1 MQLLLF
7 IVFVG
12 VFAVFALLLIASGTG
27 ASQRT
32 KETLA
37 RLQSTLA
44 AGGKAHPSDEIVD
57 LRKQELFS
65 AVPWLNRWL
74 LRLEVA
80 PRLRTL
86 LYQANLKW
94 TVGVLLLM
102 VLACFLIPAYL
113 VYLRTGTIIL
123 ALLIGLILAGGPIFY
138 VLAQRRQRFARFEQG
153 LPEAIDLIVS
163 ALRAGHSLVSALGL
177 VANESPD
184 PIGPEFK
191 ICFDEQN
198 YGLDLRTALDNLL
211 ARVPLQDLRI
221 IVTAIL
227 IQRSS
232 GGNLAEVLD
241 KAAYLVRE
249 RFRLRRQVRTHTAQG
264 RLTGWILTFL
274 PIVLGI
280 ALYLVNPNTMSLLWH
295 RELGL
300 KLLYAAG
307 LMTLAGGL
315 IIRKIVNMEV

>member
-1 MQLLLF
+1 MPLLL
-7 IVFVG
+7 IVVFVG
-12 VFAVFALLLIASGTG
+12 VFAVFALLLIARGTG
-27 ASQRT
+27 ASQRM

-37 RLQSTLA
+37 RLESTLA
-44 AGGKAHPSDEIVD
+44 AGGKADSSDEMVD

-102 VLACFLIPAYL
+102 ALACFLIPAYL
-113 VYLRTGTIIL
+113 IYLRTGVVVL
-123 ALLIGLILAGGPIFY
+123 ALLIGLLLSGSPIFY
-138 VLAQRRQRFARFEQG
+138 VLAKRKQRFGRFEQG

-177 VANESPD
+177 VAEESPD

-198 YGLDLRTALDNLL
+198 YGLDLRTAMDNLV

-249 RFRLRRQVRTHTAQG
+249 RFRLRRQVQIHTAQG
-264 RLTGWILTFL
+264 RLTGWILSFL
-274 PIVLGI
+274 PVVLGI
-280 ALYLVNPNTMSLLWH
+280 ALYLVNPDTMSLLWQRDLG
-295 RELGL
+295 REL
-300 KLLYAAG
+300 LYGAG
-307 LMTLAGGL
+307 GMTLIGAFV
-315 IIRKIVNMEV
+315 IRKIVNMEV

>member
-1 MQLLLF
+1 MQLLL
-7 IVFVG
+7 IVVFVG

-37 RLQSTLA
+37 RLESTLA
-44 AGGKAHPSDEIVD
+44 AGGKAHSSDEIVD
-57 LRKQELFS
+57 LRKQELLS

-80 PRLRTL
+80 PRLRIL
-86 LYQANLKW
+86 LYQAHLKW
-94 TVGVLLLM
+94 TVGGLLLM
-102 VLACFLIPAYL
+102 SFTCFLIPTYL
-113 VYLRTGTIIL
+113 IYLRTETIIL
-123 ALLIGLILAGGPIFY
+123 ALLIGLLLGGAPIFY
-138 VLAQRRQRFARFEQG
+138 VLAKRRQRFGRFEQG

-177 VANESPD
+177 VADESPD

-198 YGLDLRTALDNLL
+198 YGLDLRTAMDNLV
-211 ARVPLQDLRI
+211 ARVPIQDLRI

-249 RFRLRRQVRTHTAQG
+249 RFRLRRQVQTHTAQG

-274 PIVLGI
+274 PLVLGI
-280 ALYLVNPNTMSLLWH
+280 ALYLVNPATMSLLWH
-295 RELGL
+295 RDLGI
-300 KLLYAAG
+300 KLLYSAG
-307 LMTLAGGL
+307 VMTIVGALV
-315 IIRKIVNMEV
+315 IRKIVNMEV

>member
-1 MQLLLF
+1 MPLLLI

-12 VFAVFALLLIASGTG
+12 VFAVFALLLIARGTG
-27 ASQRT
+27 ASQRM

-37 RLQSTLA
+37 RLESTLA
-44 AGGKAHPSDEIVD
+44 AGGKADSSDEMVD

-74 LRLEVA
+74 LRLEIA

-86 LYQANLKW
+86 LYQANLRW

-113 VYLRTGTIIL
+113 IYLRTGVIVL
-123 ALLIGLILAGGPIFY
+123 ALLIGLLLSGSPIFY
-138 VLAQRRQRFARFEQG
+138 VLAKRKQRFARFEQG

-177 VANESPD
+177 VAEESPD

-198 YGLDLRTALDNLL
+198 YGLDLRTAMDNLV

-249 RFRLRRQVRTHTAQG
+249 RFRLRRQVQIHTAQG
-264 RLTGWILTFL
+264 RLTGWILSFL

-280 ALYLVNPNTMSLLWH
+280 ALYLVNPDSMSLLWR
-295 RELGL
+295 RELGRD
-300 KLLYAAG
+300 LLYGAG
-307 LMTLAGGL
+307 VMTLIGTFF
-315 IIRKIVNMEV
+315 IRKIVNMQV